1 VAAIDPLQSESFPA
15 LSYTAVGFVLSYPR
29 TALLCANAAQIG
41 FVEANESALV
51 ERDTEAD
58 LKHGY
63 LEAVHASVEGALVEA
78 RRR

>member
-1 VAAIDPLQSESFPA
+1 MQSESFA
-15 LSYTAVGFVLSYPR
+15 AISYTAVGFVLSYPR
-29 TALLCANAAQIG
+29 AALLCANEAQIG

-51 ERDTEAD
+51 ERDTEVD

-63 LEAVHASVEGALVEA
+63 LEAAHALVEAALVEA

>member
-1 VAAIDPLQSESFPA
+1 MQSESFPA

-29 TALLCANAAQIG
+29 AALLCANAAQIG

-51 ERDTEAD
+51 EQDTEID

-63 LEAVHASVEGALVEA
+63 LEAAHASVEAALVEV

>member
-1 VAAIDPLQSESFPA
+1 MDPLQSESFPA

-29 TALLCANAAQIG
+29 AALLCANAAQIG

-51 ERDTEAD
+51 ERDTKVD

-63 LEAVHASVEGALVEA
+63 LEAAHASVEAALVEA